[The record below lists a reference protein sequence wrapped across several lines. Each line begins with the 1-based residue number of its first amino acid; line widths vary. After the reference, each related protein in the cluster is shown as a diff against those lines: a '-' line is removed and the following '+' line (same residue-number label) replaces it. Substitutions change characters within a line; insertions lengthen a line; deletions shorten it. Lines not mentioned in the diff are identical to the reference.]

1 MKLVLDFL
9 LITGILLTSLILIL
23 LFRKNNK
30 EPHHKVL
37 IGIFVAIFLVFLNYY
52 AYLHRI
58 WLLYY
63 LTEVFADSTDVF
75 IGPLFLVYI
84 KGITGQHSNSFRNN
98 LAHFIFPF
106 SYLFGISIPDALGS
120 VVKEFGFSY
129 IGAVQ
134 DYLFI
139 TILYSFGYCVY
150 SLWKL
155 IRFQELVKF
164 NYSNVENKDLAWAK
178 YLLVG
183 SLVILG
189 IDVLSSILEDFS
201 IDIGN
206 DDGFMTVISAVFLV
220 VYLGYFGVAQSKILL
235 PDFLLQMEGNTSVIL
250 SDDGT
255 SDVTKKY
262 SYDATDMKLLEA
274 KLKILMKER
283 KPYLNEDLTLAIL
296 SDLLEVTDK
305 KLSALLNQNMATS
318 FYDYVNGFRVEE
330 VKLKMS
336 WQESDKYTLLAIA
349 YDCGFKS
356 KSSFNRIFK
365 KSTRLSP
372 SDYRK
377 RLISNDK

>member
-9 LITGILLTSLILIL
+9 LITGLLFTSLILIL

-30 EPHHKVL
+30 ESHHKVL
-37 IGIFVAIFLVFLNYY
+37 IGIFVTIFLVFLNYY

-58 WLLYY
+58 RLLFY
-63 LTEVFADSTDVF
+63 LTKVFADSIDVF
-75 IGPLFLVYI
+75 IGSLFLVYI
-84 KGITGQHSNSFRNN
+84 KGITGQHRNSLRNN
-98 LAHFIFPF
+98 LVHFIFPLI
-106 SYLFGISIPDALGS
+106 YLFGISIPDTLGS
-120 VVKEFGFSY
+120 VIEYFEFSY
-129 IGAVQ
+129 TRTVQ

-139 TILYSFGYCVY
+139 TILYSFGYCFY

-164 NYSNVENKDLAWAK
+164 NYSNVENKDLAWVK

-183 SLVILG
+183 SLVVLG
-189 IDVLSSILEDFS
+189 IDVLSSILEAFS

-206 DDGFMTVISAVFLV
+206 EDGFMTVISAVFLV
-220 VYLGYFGVAQSKILL
+220 VYLGYFGVTQSKILL

-250 SDDGT
+250 SNKGT
-255 SDVTKKY
+255 FDVTKY

-274 KLKILMKER
+274 KLKVLMKEK
-283 KPYLNEDLTLAIL
+283 KPYLNEDLTLTIL
-296 SDLLEVTDK
+296 SNQLEMTDK

-318 FYDYVNGFRVEE
+318 FYDYINGFRVEE

-336 WQESDKYTLLAIA
+336 LQESDKYTLLAIA
-349 YDCGFKS
+349 FDCGFKS

-365 KSTRLSP
+365 KATQLSP

-377 RLISNDK
+377 RLISNGK

>member
-9 LITGILLTSLILIL
+9 LIVGILFTSLILIL

-30 EPHHKVL
+30 ESHHIVL
-37 IGIFVAIFLVFLNYY
+37 IGIFVTVFLVFLNYY

-58 WLLYY
+58 WLLFY
-63 LTEVFADSTDVF
+63 LTEVFADSIDVF

-84 KGITGQHSNSFRNN
+84 KGITGQHRNSFRNN
-98 LAHFIFPF
+98 LVHFIFP
-106 SYLFGISIPDALGS
+106 SIYLFGISIPDALGS
-120 VVKEFGFSY
+120 VIKEFDFSY
-129 IGAVQ
+129 IRAIQ
-134 DYLFI
+134 NYLFI
-139 TILYSFGYCVY
+139 TILYSFGYCIY

-164 NYSNVENKDLAWAK
+164 NYSNVENKDLAWVK
-178 YLLVG
+178 HLLVG

-189 IDVLSSILEDFS
+189 IDVLSNILEAFS

-206 DDGFMTVISAVFLV
+206 DDGFMTVISVVFLV
-220 VYLGYFGVAQSKILL
+220 AYLGYFGVIQSKILL
-235 PDFLLQMEGNTSVIL
+235 PDFLLQLEANTSVIL
-250 SDDGT
+250 PNEGT
-255 SDVTKKY
+255 SDLTKY
-262 SYDATDMKLLEA
+262 SYNATDMKLLEA
-274 KLKILMKER
+274 ELKVLVKER

-336 WQESDKYTLLAIA
+336 MQESDKYTLLAIA

-365 KSTRLSP
+365 KVTQLSP

-377 RLISNDK
+377 SLISNGK